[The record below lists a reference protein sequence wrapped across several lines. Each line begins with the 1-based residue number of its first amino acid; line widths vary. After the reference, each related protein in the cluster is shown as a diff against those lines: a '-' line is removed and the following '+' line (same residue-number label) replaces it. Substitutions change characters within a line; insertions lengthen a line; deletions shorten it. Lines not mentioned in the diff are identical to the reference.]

1 MDKREKILF
10 GIFVIVVQLLQFVAI
25 YSIAVLNN
33 RPIEFL
39 VIFLSFQVNRAALG
53 KSYHADQLSKCTLL
67 TLVVFYFLIKGA
79 VPLDISLFI
88 TPLFGVYLSYIL
100 NRIQELIDNQAVPK
114 PFVKKKLREQV
125 IDILGYKLDEESIEE
140 FCIQRGIN
148 LKIAETVYLYLTNT
162 KEEVADILEIEGTTV
177 IRRVKKFIEK
187 ATSN

>member
-10 GIFVIVVQLLQFVAI
+10 GIFVIVVQLLQFVAV

-33 RPIEFL
+33 RPTEFL
-39 VIFLSFQVNRAALG
+39 IIFLSFQVNRAALG

-67 TLVVFYFLIKGA
+67 SLVIFYFLIRGA

-100 NRIQELIDNQAVPK
+100 NQIQELIDNQAVPK

-125 IDILGYKLDEESIEE
+125 IDILGDKLSEEEISD
-140 FCIQRGIN
+140 FCIAKGIN
-148 LKIAETVYLYLTNT
+148 QKVAETVFLYLTNS
-162 KEEVADILEIEGTTV
+162 KDEVADILDIEGTTV
-177 IRRVKKFIEK
+177 IRRVKRFIEK

>member
-1 MDKREKILF
+1 MGRKEKILF
-10 GIFVIVVQLLQFVAI
+10 TLFVIVVQLLQFSAV
-25 YSIAVLNN
+25 YFIAAVNN
-33 RPIEFL
+33 RVIEFL
-39 VIFLSFQVNRAALG
+39 IIFFSFQFNRKALG
-53 KSYHADQLSKCTLL
+53 KSYHANQLSKCTLL

-100 NRIQELIDNQAVPK
+100 NRVQELIDNQAVPK

-125 IDILGYKLDEESIEE
+125 IDILGDKLDEESIEE
-140 FCIQRGIN
+140 FCVQRGIN

-187 ATSN
+187 ATSE